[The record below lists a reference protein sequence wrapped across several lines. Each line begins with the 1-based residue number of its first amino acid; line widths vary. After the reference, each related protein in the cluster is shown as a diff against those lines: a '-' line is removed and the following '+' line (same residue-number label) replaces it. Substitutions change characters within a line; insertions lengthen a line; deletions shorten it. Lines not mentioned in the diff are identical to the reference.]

1 MLTQTIWTFD
11 GLWDHDNL
19 ESSKNLASLRCSIIF
34 RASPASTLGQIKK
47 NYSQRNGDAGASCN
61 GTYAPWCSKPHGVT
75 EQFRPWRARA
85 KSCGR
90 LVGFAAGR
98 RLLWCGST
106 RIWIARNYIIQNP
119 VMPKLIGP
127 RFNSADL
134 SINVLIVF
142 GCVWMILGEVLILYF
157 WLICRGLQPW
167 YPSSARRR
175 DCGMVQMALGCWAT
189 LSNHER
195 TWSNRLQ

>member
-1 MLTQTIWTFD
+1 MDFEIMTTL
-11 GLWDHDNL
+11 NL
-19 ESSKNLASLRCSIIF
+19 PKTWPVSDAALYSEHLQLRHLAKS
-34 RASPASTLGQIKK
+34 KK

-98 RLLWCGST
+98 RLLWCGFTTKTSHAET
-106 RIWIARNYIIQNP
+106 
-119 VMPKLIGP
+119 IGP

-142 GCVWMILGEVLILYF
+142 GCVWMIFGEELIHFLVDLPWFTTLIPICQLRSEAWLRNGPDGLGL
-157 WLICRGLQPW
+157 
-167 YPSSARRR
+167 
-175 DCGMVQMALGCWAT
+175 
-189 LSNHER
+189 LSHIE
-195 TWSNRLQ
+195 